1 MTFSQNV
8 SEAFKSVSENKLRT
22 GLTVSII
29 AIGITALVGIL
40 TALDSVENAVTSGL
54 AGLGANT
61 FEIEDQNQQR
71 RSRKGG
77 IVEKRHK
84 AITFFQ
90 VEQFL
95 KRFNA
100 EENITVFTYA
110 KQAAEIKAG
119 AKKTNP
125 NTAVIG
131 TDDFYLPCKSQNLA
145 YGRNFSTS
153 EVRYGANTAIIGGE
167 IAEKLFREQAAA
179 LDQEISIAGAKF
191 KVIGILEKKGGLGSS
206 ASADRTVLV
215 PLKNAQ
221 TLGTQ
226 SADFIYNMTVFVKN
240 PAKLNFAMEEA
251 RGLMRRIR
259 GDKSGEN
266 DSFVISRSESLAS
279 SMSETSG
286 LLKIG
291 GFGIGLITLLGASIG
306 LMNIM
311 LVSVTERTRE
321 IGIRKAI
328 GAKPS
333 DIRKQFL
340 TEAIA
345 ICQIGGLIGIIT
357 GIGIGNLTAIFIG
370 AGEFFVPV
378 TWLLV
383 ALVLCVLVGVFSGFY
398 PAYKASKLDPIEAL
412 RYE

>member
-1 MTFSQNV
+1 
-8 SEAFKSVSENKLRT
+8 
-22 GLTVSII
+22 
-29 AIGITALVGIL
+29 
-40 TALDSVENAVTSGL
+40 
-54 AGLGANT
+54 
-61 FEIEDQNQQR
+61 
-71 RSRKGG
+71 
-77 IVEKRHK
+77 
-84 AITFFQ
+84 
-90 VEQFL
+90 
-95 KRFNA
+95 
-100 EENITVFTYA
+100 
-110 KQAAEIKAG
+110 
-119 AKKTNP
+119 
-125 NTAVIG
+125 
-131 TDDFYLPCKSQNLA
+131 
-145 YGRNFSTS
+145 
-153 EVRYGANTAIIGGE
+153 VRYGSNTAIIGGE

-206 ASADRTVLV
+206 SSSDRTVIV

-221 TLGTQ
+221 TLGSQT
-226 SADFIYNMTVFVKN
+226 AEFVYNMTVFVKN
-240 PAKLNFAMEEA
+240 PAKLNFTMEEA

-259 GDKSGEN
+259 GDKPGEK

-279 SMSETSG
+279 SLSETSG

-345 ICQIGGLIGIIT
+345 ICQIGGVIGIFT